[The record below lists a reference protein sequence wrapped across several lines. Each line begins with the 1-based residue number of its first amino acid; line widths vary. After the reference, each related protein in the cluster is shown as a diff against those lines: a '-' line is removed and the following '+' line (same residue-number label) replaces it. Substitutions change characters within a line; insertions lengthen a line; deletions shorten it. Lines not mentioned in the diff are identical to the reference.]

1 MRIYL
6 MTDLEG
12 VAGVQNFQEWTG
24 PGKPYYPLA
33 RQLLTQEVNA
43 AVQGFFAG
51 GATSVLVADGHG
63 PSAVDILDLDPR
75 VEFQRGW
82 GQGWPLGLEEGGF
95 DALAFVG
102 QHAKSRTPF
111 SNMTHT
117 QGCEYLELS
126 INGVAIGEFG
136 QLAMC
141 ASQLGVPTIFAA
153 GELALAREA
162 EALVPG
168 IETVSVKRGLKPG
181 RGDECSTEEYALRN
195 SSAIHFHPLRSREL
209 IRTGAERAVQRA
221 RSEKFGLIPLQ
232 PPFRRITVLR
242 AREEEPRRYDI
253 SEHPDDICALMAA
266 PRANQKPA
274 EGDSQ
279 LRELLVD

>member
-33 RQLLTQEVNA
+33 RQLLTREVNA

-63 PSAVDILDLDPR
+63 PSAVDILDLDTR

-82 GQGWPLGLEEGGF
+82 GRGWPLGLEEGDF

-117 QGCEYLELS
+117 QSCEYLELS
-126 INGVAIGEFG
+126 INGTAIGEFG

-168 IETVSVKRGLKPG
+168 IETVSVKRGLKPD
-181 RGDECSTEEYALRN
+181 RGDECTAEEYALRN
-195 SSAIHFHPLRSREL
+195 GSAIHFHPLRAREL

-221 RSEKFGLIPLQ
+221 GTEEFGLIPLQ
-232 PPFRRITVLR
+232 PPFRRITLLR
-242 AREEEPRRYDI
+242 AGEEKPRRYDI
-253 SEHPDDICALMAA
+253 AEHPDDICALMATPLA
-266 PRANQKPA
+266 SLQPVEEYA
-274 EGDSQ
+274 Q
-279 LRELLVD
+279 LRVLLVD